1 MFYASIYFSLLVFFD
16 MFRLVN
22 LHNYPFCFS
31 VFPFTSN
38 PPIRFSVLFQFF
50 ASIILKK
57 QIFFYLHFA
66 YKFVKL
72 FVVKADKFEVI
83 PLALKYK
90 EIAAQLRRQ
99 ILDGMY
105 PAGTLLPTEQQLCI
119 IHGAS
124 RQTIRTA
131 LQCLTEEGLIQ
142 RRQGSGSRV
151 MDLQEI
157 PLPPQRTIAIITT
170 NITDYIFP
178 GVLREAEAVLS
189 ANNCAALLYATSNQV
204 SQERRILLDLLS
216 QKKIDGLLVEGTKTA
231 LPNPNLDLYRK
242 FQARNI
248 PLVFFHGGY
257 RDLEGSISIMDDNY
271 NGGRQLVEY
280 LLSKGHT
287 RIAGLFKNDDLQGH
301 QRYAGFID
309 AQRDL
314 NLPMDDQKIFWYST
328 ENKDLMNSQS
338 PIWDTLIAPIL
349 RGCTAVVCYND
360 QIANPLIEYL
370 TARGVSIPKQ
380 LAVVSFDNSF
390 YSSLSSCRITSL
402 SHGQYN
408 VGRIAAEAL
417 MQLFEGKSVHSQ
429 TVPWVLMEKESS

>member
-1 MFYASIYFSLLVFFD
+1 M
-16 MFRLVN
+16 
-22 LHNYPFCFS
+22 
-31 VFPFTSN
+31 
-38 PPIRFSVLFQFF
+38 
-50 ASIILKK
+50 
-57 QIFFYLHFA
+57 
-66 YKFVKL
+66 
-72 FVVKADKFEVI
+72 
-83 PLALKYK
+83 ALKYK

-99 ILDGMY
+99 ILDGSY
-105 PAGTLLPTEQQLCI
+105 PPGSLLPTEQQLCKV
-119 IHGAS
+119 HQVS

-131 LQCLTEEGLIQ
+131 LQALADEGMIL

-151 MDLQEI
+151 LDLHQI

-189 ANNCAALLYATSNQV
+189 SNNCATLLYATSNQV

-216 QKKIDGLLVEGTKTA
+216 QKKIDGILVEGTKTA

-242 FQARNI
+242 LQARKI

-257 RDLEGSISIMDDNY
+257 RDLEGSVSIMDDNY

-287 RIAGLFKNDDLQGH
+287 RIAGLFKNDDMQGH
-301 QRYAGFID
+301 LRYAGFID

-314 NLPMDDQKIFWYST
+314 NLPMDDQKILWYST
-328 ENKDLMNSQS
+328 ENKDIMDPRS
-338 PIWDTLIAPIL
+338 PMWDNQIAPIL

-360 QIANPLIEYL
+360 QVANPMVEYL
-370 TARGVSIPKQ
+370 TDHGIHIPRQ
-380 LAVVSFDNSF
+380 MAVVSFDNSF

-402 SHGQYN
+402 SHGEHN

-417 MQLFEGKSVHSQ
+417 MHLFEGREVHSQ

>member
-1 MFYASIYFSLLVFFD
+1 
-16 MFRLVN
+16 
-22 LHNYPFCFS
+22 
-31 VFPFTSN
+31 
-38 PPIRFSVLFQFF
+38 
-50 ASIILKK
+50 
-57 QIFFYLHFA
+57 
-66 YKFVKL
+66 
-72 FVVKADKFEVI
+72 
-83 PLALKYK
+83 LALKYK
-90 EIAAQLRRQ
+90 DIASQLRRQ
-99 ILDGMY
+99 ILEGRY
-105 PAGTLLPTEQQLCI
+105 PPGSFLPTEQQLCA
-119 IHGAS
+119 IHDAS

-131 LQCLTEEGLIQ
+131 LQCLADEGLIL

-151 MDLQEI
+151 LNLQEI

-248 PLVFFHGGY
+248 PLIFFHGGY

-314 NLPMDDQKIFWYST
+314 NIPMDDQKILWYST
-328 ENKDLMNSQS
+328 ENKDIMNAQS
-338 PIWDTLIAPIL
+338 PMWDTQIAPIL

-360 QIANPLIEYL
+360 QIANPLVEYL
-370 TARGVSIPKQ
+370 TARNISIPKQ
-380 LAVVSFDNSF
+380 MAVVSFDNSF

-402 SHGQYN
+402 SHGQQN

-417 MQLFEGKSVHSQ
+417 MQLFEGKPVQSQ

>member
-1 MFYASIYFSLLVFFD
+1 M
-16 MFRLVN
+16 
-22 LHNYPFCFS
+22 P
-31 VFPFTSN
+31 
-38 PPIRFSVLFQFF
+38 
-50 ASIILKK
+50 
-57 QIFFYLHFA
+57 
-66 YKFVKL
+66 
-72 FVVKADKFEVI
+72 
-83 PLALKYK
+83 LKYR
-90 EIAAQLRRQ
+90 EIAGQLRQQ
-99 ILDGMY
+99 ILDGVY
-105 PAGTLLPTEQQLCI
+105 PAGSFLPTEQHLCEL
-119 IHGAS
+119 HNAS

-131 LQCLTEEGLIQ
+131 LQCLSDDGLIQ

-151 MDLQEI
+151 LDLQEI

-178 GVLREAEAVLS
+178 GVLREAEAILS
-189 ANNCAALLYATSNQV
+189 ANNCATMLFATSNQV

-271 NGGRQLVEY
+271 HGGRQLVEY
-280 LLSKGHT
+280 LMKKGHT

-328 ENKDLMNSQS
+328 EIKDMMNAQS
-338 PIWDTLIAPIL
+338 PFWDSQIAPIL

-360 QIANPLIEYL
+360 LVANPLVEYL
-370 TARGVSIPKQ
+370 TSRNISIPKQ
-380 LAVVSFDNSF
+380 MAVVSFDNSF

-402 SHGQYN
+402 SHGQNN
-408 VGRIAAEAL
+408 VGRIAAETL
-417 MQLFEGKSVHSQ
+417 MQLFEGKAVQSQ

>member
-1 MFYASIYFSLLVFFD
+1 M
-16 MFRLVN
+16 
-22 LHNYPFCFS
+22 
-31 VFPFTSN
+31 
-38 PPIRFSVLFQFF
+38 
-50 ASIILKK
+50 
-57 QIFFYLHFA
+57 
-66 YKFVKL
+66 
-72 FVVKADKFEVI
+72 
-83 PLALKYK
+83 ALKYM

-99 ILDGMY
+99 ILDGAY
-105 PAGTLLPTEQQLCI
+105 PAGSLLPTEQQLCSFYQV
-119 IHGAS
+119 S

-131 LQCLTEEGLIQ
+131 LQTLSDEGLIL

-151 MDLQEI
+151 LDLQQV
-157 PLPPQRTIAIITT
+157 PLQPQRTIAIITT

-178 GVLREAEAVLS
+178 GVLREAEAVFS
-189 ANNCAALLYATSNQV
+189 ANNCATLLYATSNQV

-216 QKKIDGLLVEGTKTA
+216 QKKIDGILVEGTKTA

-257 RDLEGSISIMDDNY
+257 RDLEGSVTIMDDNY

-280 LLSKGHT
+280 LLRKGHT

-314 NLPMDDQKIFWYST
+314 NLPMDDQKILWYST
-328 ENKDLMNSQS
+328 ENKDIMDARS
-338 PIWDTLIAPIL
+338 PMWDNQIAPIL

-360 QIANPLIEYL
+360 QVANPLVEYL
-370 TARGVSIPKQ
+370 TAQGIHIPKQ
-380 LAVVSFDNSF
+380 MAVVSFDNSF

-402 SHGQYN
+402 SHGDYN

-417 MQLFEGKSVHSQ
+417 MQLFEGKEVRSQ

>member
-1 MFYASIYFSLLVFFD
+1 M
-16 MFRLVN
+16 
-22 LHNYPFCFS
+22 
-31 VFPFTSN
+31 
-38 PPIRFSVLFQFF
+38 
-50 ASIILKK
+50 
-57 QIFFYLHFA
+57 
-66 YKFVKL
+66 
-72 FVVKADKFEVI
+72 
-83 PLALKYK
+83 ALKYK
-90 EIAAQLRRQ
+90 EIASQLRRQ
-99 ILDGMY
+99 ILDGIY
-105 PAGTLLPTEQQLCI
+105 PPGTLLPTEQQLCTV
-119 IHGAS
+119 HNAS

-131 LQCLTEEGLIQ
+131 LQCLADEGLIQ

-151 MDLQEI
+151 LSLRDL
-157 PLPPQRTIAIITT
+157 PPPPQRTIAIITT

-242 FQARNI
+242 FQARGI
-248 PLVFFHGGY
+248 PIIFFHGGY
-257 RDLEGSISIMDDNY
+257 RDLEGSVSILDDNY
-271 NGGRQLVEY
+271 NGGRLLVEH
-280 LLSKGHT
+280 LASKGHT

-309 AQRDL
+309 SLRDL

-328 ENKDLMNSQS
+328 ENRDILNAQS
-338 PIWDTLIAPIL
+338 SLWENQIIPIL

-360 QIANPLIEYL
+360 QVANTLVEFL
-370 TARGVSIPKQ
+370 VSRNVSIPRQ
-380 LAVVSFDNSF
+380 MAVVSFDNSF

-417 MQLFEGKSVHSQ
+417 MELLEGRTAVSQ
-429 TVPWVLMEKESS
+429 TVPWVLVEKESS

>member
-1 MFYASIYFSLLVFFD
+1 M
-16 MFRLVN
+16 
-22 LHNYPFCFS
+22 
-31 VFPFTSN
+31 
-38 PPIRFSVLFQFF
+38 
-50 ASIILKK
+50 
-57 QIFFYLHFA
+57 
-66 YKFVKL
+66 
-72 FVVKADKFEVI
+72 
-83 PLALKYK
+83 ALKYK

-99 ILDGMY
+99 ILDGVY
-105 PAGTLLPTEQQLCI
+105 PAGSLLPTEQQLCV
-119 IHGAS
+119 IHEAS

-131 LQCLTEEGLIQ
+131 LQCLADEGLIL

-151 MDLQEI
+151 LDLKEL

-204 SQERRILLDLLS
+204 SQGRRILLDLLA

-231 LPNPNLDLYRK
+231 LPNPNLDLYRR

-257 RDLEGSISIMDDNY
+257 RDLEGSVSILDDNY

-280 LLSKGHT
+280 LASKGHT

-309 AQRDL
+309 ALRDL
-314 NLPMDDQKIFWYST
+314 NIPMDDQKIFWYST
-328 ENKDLMNSQS
+328 ENQDMMNPQS
-338 PIWDTLIAPIL
+338 PLWDSLIMPIL

-360 QIANPLIEYL
+360 LIANPLVEYL
-370 TARGVSIPKQ
+370 TSRNVSIPKQ

-402 SHGQYN
+402 SHGRYN
-408 VGRIAAEAL
+408 VGRIAAESL
-417 MQLFEGKSVHSQ
+417 MQLFEGKSVQSQ

>member
-1 MFYASIYFSLLVFFD
+1 M
-16 MFRLVN
+16 
-22 LHNYPFCFS
+22 
-31 VFPFTSN
+31 
-38 PPIRFSVLFQFF
+38 
-50 ASIILKK
+50 
-57 QIFFYLHFA
+57 
-66 YKFVKL
+66 
-72 FVVKADKFEVI
+72 
-83 PLALKYK
+83 ALKYK

-99 ILDGMY
+99 ILEGTY
-105 PAGTLLPTEQQLCI
+105 PPGSLLPTEQQLCS
-119 IHGAS
+119 IHNAS

-131 LQCLTEEGLIQ
+131 LQCLADDGMIQ

-151 MDLQEI
+151 MGLEQI

-231 LPNPNLDLYRK
+231 LPNPNLDLYRR

-257 RDLEGSISIMDDNY
+257 RDLEGSVSILDDNY

-280 LLSKGHT
+280 LVHKGHT

-314 NLPMDDQKIFWYST
+314 NLPMDDQKILWYST
-328 ENKDLMNSQS
+328 ENKDIMNAQS
-338 PIWDTLIAPIL
+338 PMWDGLVAPAL

-360 QIANPLIEYL
+360 QVANALIEYL
-370 TARGVSIPKQ
+370 TIRNVSIPKQ
-380 LAVVSFDNSF
+380 MAVVSFDNSF
-390 YSSLSSCRITSL
+390 YSTLSSCRITSL
-402 SHGQYN
+402 SHGQHN

-417 MQLFEGKSVHSQ
+417 MELFDGKTVRSQ

>member
-1 MFYASIYFSLLVFFD
+1 MS
-16 MFRLVN
+16 
-22 LHNYPFCFS
+22 
-31 VFPFTSN
+31 
-38 PPIRFSVLFQFF
+38 
-50 ASIILKK
+50 
-57 QIFFYLHFA
+57 
-66 YKFVKL
+66 
-72 FVVKADKFEVI
+72 
-83 PLALKYK
+83 LKYRD
-90 EIAAQLRRQ
+90 IAAQLRRQ
-99 ILDGMY
+99 ILEGVF
-105 PAGTLLPTEQQLCI
+105 PPGTFLPTEQQLCQL
-119 IHGAS
+119 HGAS

-151 MDLQEI
+151 LDLEKI
-157 PLPPQRTIAIITT
+157 SAPPQRTIAIITT

-216 QKKIDGLLVEGTKTA
+216 QKKIDGILVEGTKTA

-242 FQARNI
+242 LQARKI
-248 PLVFFHGGY
+248 PLVFFHGVY
-257 RDLEGSISIMDDNY
+257 RDLEGSVSILDDNY
-271 NGGRQLVEY
+271 SGGRQLVEY

-287 RIAGLFKNDDLQGH
+287 HIAGLFKNDDLQGH

-328 ENKDLMNSQS
+328 ENKEMMNAQAPLWDSQ
-338 PIWDTLIAPIL
+338 IAPVL
-349 RGCTAVVCYND
+349 HGCTAVVCYND
-360 QIANPLIEYL
+360 QVANPMIEYL
-370 TARGVSIPKQ
+370 TARHVDVPRQ
-380 LAVVSFDNSF
+380 MAVVSFDNSF

-402 SHGQYN
+402 SHDQQN
-408 VGRIAAEAL
+408 VGRIAAETL
-417 MQLFEGKSVHSQ
+417 IQLLEGREVRSQ

>member
-1 MFYASIYFSLLVFFD
+1 M
-16 MFRLVN
+16 
-22 LHNYPFCFS
+22 
-31 VFPFTSN
+31 
-38 PPIRFSVLFQFF
+38 
-50 ASIILKK
+50 
-57 QIFFYLHFA
+57 
-66 YKFVKL
+66 
-72 FVVKADKFEVI
+72 
-83 PLALKYK
+83 ALKYR
-90 EIAAQLRRQ
+90 EIAGLLRQQ
-99 ILDGMY
+99 ILDGRY
-105 PAGTLLPTEQQLCI
+105 PPGTLLPTELQLCAL
-119 IHGAS
+119 HDAS

-131 LQCLTEEGLIQ
+131 LQCLADEGLIQ

-151 MDLQEI
+151 LDLQAI

-216 QKKIDGLLVEGTKTA
+216 QKKIDGILVEGTKTA

-242 FQARNI
+242 LQARNI

-257 RDLEGSISIMDDNY
+257 RELEGSVSIMDDNY

-280 LLSKGHT
+280 LLRKGHT

-301 QRYAGFID
+301 QRYAGFIN

-328 ENKDLMNSQS
+328 ENKDLMNAQS
-338 PIWDTLIAPIL
+338 PLWDSQIAPIL

-360 QIANPLIEYL
+360 QVANPLVEYL
-370 TARGVSIPKQ
+370 TSRNIHIPKQ
-380 LAVVSFDNSF
+380 MAVVSFDNSF

-402 SHGQYN
+402 SHGENN

-417 MQLFEGKSVHSQ
+417 MQLFEGKSVQSQ